1 MVFKVVTDLENFK
14 NELLHDTETQRLKIA
29 YFTASWCGPCKA
41 ISPII
46 QKIGEEKD
54 SLVVL
59 KVDVDECSDVA
70 DYCDI
75 DCMPTFFFY
84 NGNTLKPA
92 EKYSG
97 SDLTTIQKH
106 ILNNIIV

>member
-14 NELLHDTETQRLKIA
+14 NELLHDTETHRLKIA
-29 YFTASWCGPCKA
+29 YFTASHGVDHVKLYHLLY
-41 ISPII
+41 
-46 QKIGEEKD
+46 KK
-54 SLVVL
+54 VKKKTHTVL
-59 KVDVDECSDVA
+59 KVDVDKVMMT

-97 SDLTTIQKH
+97 VI
-106 ILNNIIV
+106 